1 MTTRIALASILFV
14 TACANQD
21 AAEPEQLTKDEVAD
35 LVGKGDHASRDYCA
49 LYNWYGDGECDT
61 FCTNP
66 DPDCQPAC
74 TATPSADELLVAIE
88 DGGAA
93 TLNAKTGAA
102 RKRFTTG
109 PNAFGALYSRDGQ
122 RAFVTDKNAGTL
134 SEIDAASGAVLSSIN
149 VGATPQ
155 QPAITSSGRIY
166 IPLSTANAIA
176 VIEAGTTKG
185 ATMQLARTIPAGAG
199 SKPHIV
205 SMSPD
210 QKTLWVSVQGTDP
223 RVMSI
228 ELTAA
233 GEGAIKD
240 YRYDIVPRVVDA
252 ANNGAYFTGHHS
264 TGMHRVDLATGAVST
279 PYMDEFGA
287 ASEAKKQIEGAA
299 TSADGKLVSLTH
311 EGRKALV
318 VFEMQGTKAEKL
330 LDVDNLAGVPYW
342 TSLDPNGR
350 VTYVSIPGT
359 GTVQA
364 YGIGE
369 GCSNAPLWTAT
380 VGGKVKRMAVRK

>member
-1 MTTRIALASILFV
+1 MTTRIALASIFFA
-14 TACANQD
+14 TACANQE
-21 AAEPEQLTKDEVAD
+21 AAEPQLTKDEVRD
-35 LVGKGDHASRDYCA
+35 LVGKGDHSGPDYCA
-49 LYNWYGDGECDT
+49 IYDWYGDGVCDD
-61 FCTNP
+61 FCKNP
-66 DPDCQPAC
+66 DPDCGAAC
-74 TATPSADELLVAIE
+74 AATPSADEILVAVE
-88 DGGAA
+88 EGGAA
-93 TLNAKTGAA
+93 TVNAKTGTA
-102 RKRFTTG
+102 RKKFMTG
-109 PNAFGALYSRDGQ
+109 PNAFGALYSRDGL
-122 RAFVTDKNAGTL
+122 RAFVTDKTAGTL
-134 SEIDAASGAVLSSIN
+134 SEIDRTTGTVISSIN
-149 VGATPQ
+149 VGTTPQ

-166 IPLSTANAIA
+166 IPLSTGNGIA
-176 VIEAGTTKG
+176 VVEAGTTKG
-185 ATMQLARTIPAGAG
+185 ASMQLVRTIPAGTG

-210 QKTLWVSVQGTDP
+210 QKTLWVTVQGVDP

-228 ELTAA
+228 ELTAT
-233 GEGAIKD
+233 GEGATKD

-287 ASEAKKQIEGAA
+287 ASIPNKQIEGAA
-299 TSADGKLVSLTH
+299 TTPDGKLVSLTH

-318 VFEMQGTKAEKL
+318 VFEMQGTTSNKL
-330 LDVDNLAGVPYW
+330 LDVDNLAAVPYW
-342 TSLDPNGR
+342 TSLDPNGQ
-350 VTYVSIPGT
+350 VAYVSIPGT

-369 GCSNAPLWTAT
+369 GCSAAPLWTAN

>member
-1 MTTRIALASILFV
+1 MTTRFALAAVLFT
-14 TACANQD
+14 TACANQE
-21 AAEPEQLTKDEVAD
+21 AAEPQLTKDEVRD
-35 LVGKGDHASRDYCA
+35 LVGKGDHSGPDYCQI
-49 LYNWYGDGECDT
+49 YDWYGDGICDD
-61 FCTNP
+61 FCKNP
-66 DPDCQPAC
+66 DPDCATC
-74 TATPSADELLVAIE
+74 NATPSADEILVAVE

-93 TLNAKTGAA
+93 TVNAKTGAA
-102 RKRFTTG
+102 RKKFNTG
-109 PNAFGALYSRDGQ
+109 PNAFGALYSRDGL

-134 SEIDAASGAVLSSIN
+134 SEIDRTTGTVISSLN
-149 VGATPQ
+149 VGVTPQ
-155 QPAITSSGRIY
+155 QPAITSGGRIY
-166 IPLSTANAIA
+166 IPLSTGNGIA
-176 VIEAGTTKG
+176 VVEAGTTKG
-185 ATMQLARTIPAGAG
+185 ATMTLARTISAGAG

-210 QKTLWVSVQGTDP
+210 QKTLWVTVQGADP

-228 ELTAA
+228 ELTST

-240 YRYDIVPRVVDA
+240 YRYDIVPRVIDA

-264 TGMHRVDLATGAVST
+264 TGMHRVDLASGVVST

-318 VFEMQGTKAEKL
+318 VFQMQGTNAAKV

-342 TSLDPNGR
+342 TSLDPNGQ
-350 VTYVSIPGT
+350 VAYVSIPGT

-369 GCSNAPLWTAT
+369 GCTGAPLWTAN